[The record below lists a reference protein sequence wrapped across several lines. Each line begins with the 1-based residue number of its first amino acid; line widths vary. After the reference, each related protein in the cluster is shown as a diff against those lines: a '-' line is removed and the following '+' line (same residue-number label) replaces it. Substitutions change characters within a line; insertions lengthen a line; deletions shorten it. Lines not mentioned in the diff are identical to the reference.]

1 MIPFDELSERS
12 KSHIMANQKLA
23 EAFEFYFFQRFN
35 RKPSFCCSFND
46 YDLLFNNIEKKVE
59 MKTDKY
65 KVDYPPTTVLAFRKN
80 GRTYRAMVKNAT
92 DEFLDDFLKNYAEA
106 HHPNA
111 KQRITL
117 IEKKPKA
124 KKASKKKVA
133 TPKIEKDEPTEKK

>member
-1 MIPFDELSERS
+1 MISFDELSGKS
-12 KSHIMANQKLA
+12 KSQIRANQNLA

-46 YDLLFNNIEKKVE
+46 YDLLFSNIEKKVE
-59 MKTDKY
+59 MKTNKY

-111 KQRITL
+111 NKRITL
-117 IEKKPKA
+117 IEKPKA
-124 KKASKKKVA
+124 KKPAKKKVA
-133 TPKIEKDEPTEKK
+133 TPKIEKDEPATKK